1 MEGEGPTQYSPWFR
15 LTAQEPGWEVDETA
29 LYLQGVALFLLCAG
43 LVVLMRTEEDYL
55 KDYDNTSHLNES
67 TQSAEEYSN
76 PQQVV
81 EEQIATTPEVQQTP
95 PLPATGLPE
104 GWTMDQWV
112 AYGHL
117 WYEQNT

>member
-1 MEGEGPTQYSPWFR
+1 
-15 LTAQEPGWEVDETA
+15 
-29 LYLQGVALFLLCAG
+29 
-43 LVVLMRTEEDYL
+43 MRTEEEDYL

-104 GWTMDQWV
+104 GWTMEQW
-112 AYGHL
+112 AYYGQEHL
-117 WYEQNT
+117 DNLAKEGVQ